1 MKFFLRPR
9 TGDIKCPPLLLDLR
23 RRDRL
28 RIRCHAL
35 RRIDEMDDVELEPLT
50 AMEGHEP
57 YTAPRLV
64 SDSCPLQLLPVVLRI
79 AEPLPLIR
87 LLPRGQLQR
96 IHYSMNAVQLR
107 MIFAGTILQIA
118 DIPHAQANVDDR
130 SFGWQGTD
138 GL

>member
-9 TGDIKCPPLLLDLR
+9 TGDIKCPSLLLDLR

-35 RRIDEMDDVELEPLT
+35 RRVDDMDDVELEPLT
-50 AMEGHEP
+50 AVEGHQP
-57 YTAPRLV
+57 HTAPCLV
-64 SDSCPLQLLPVVLRI
+64 SGSRPLQFLPVVLRI
-79 AEPLPLIR
+79 DEPLLLIR

-96 IHYSMNAVQLR
+96 IHYSMDTAELR
-107 MIFAGTILQIA
+107 MIFAGPLLEVA
-118 DIPHAQANVDDR
+118 EIPHAQANVDDR
-130 SFGWQGTD
+130 GFGWQGTD